1 MVARKK
7 AAAANINAKQVK
19 NSSEGPDN
27 HNHPSAETGK
37 TSSHPQATED
47 DDLSF
52 LSLIPAIIIC
62 TLVSIASYFSC
73 ESANL
78 AEDIIVATIRT
89 FVQLSLLAALLSP
102 LFRFVEKHHRN
113 ASVSKAVTRGK
124 WHHLDIAPIMVIAY
138 VMCFMLPLAAY
149 EASSRSKL
157 TLRPATID
165 NNNNNTVFL
174 IVIAALFISCL
185 LYTSPSPR
193 DRG

>member
-1 MVARKK
+1 MVVRKR
-7 AAAANINAKQVK
+7 AAANSNAKQVK

-102 LFRFVEKHHRN
+102 LFRFVENHHRN
-113 ASVSKAVTRGK
+113 PSVSKAVSRGK
-124 WHHLDIAPIMVIAY
+124 CDSAPIVVIAY

-157 TLRPATID
+157 TLSVQQSTII
-165 NNNNNTVFL
+165 TTAQSFSL
-174 IVIAALFISCL
+174 S
-185 LYTSPSPR
+185 
-193 DRG
+193 